1 MKNTFQLPITINS
14 FRVDYSRNLTIPALL
29 ENLQEAAWSHAS
41 LNGAGWDDL
50 HRHNAL
56 WVLSRFHI
64 AIERM
69 PKWQEN
75 VTLETWSKLP
85 DGVTAYRDFEMT
97 DAEGAVI
104 VKAASVW
111 HILDAKTFRIQ
122 KIETLMNAFPHCENR
137 HVFNENPLK
146 IAAFESNETAKIQ
159 HVKYSDIDMNNHVN
173 NTKYVQWI
181 FDDLDTDFIKTH
193 SIKDLQINYIAQLQL
208 GDTYTIHHKQ
218 LSDGEFAHC
227 VKNVETGKDVFRLQ
241 TKFNPLNPPKGGLG
255 AAQLQTN

>member
-14 FRVDYSRNLTIPALL
+14 FRVDYKRNLTVTALL
-29 ENLQEAAWSHAS
+29 ENLQEAAWSHAN
-41 LNGAGWDDL
+41 LYGAGWDDL

-69 PKWQEN
+69 PTWQEK

-85 DGVTAYRDFEMT
+85 DEITAYRDFELI
-97 DAEGAVI
+97 DGQNSII

-122 KIETLMNAFPHCENR
+122 RIETLMKDFPHNKNR
-137 HVFNENPLK
+137 HVFTENPLK
-146 IAAFESNETAKIQ
+146 ITAFECENTADIQ
-159 HVKYSDIDMNNHVN
+159 HVQYSDIDMNNHVN

-181 FDDLDTDFIKTH
+181 FDDLDTNFTTTH
-193 SIKDLQINYIAQLQL
+193 SVKDLQINYTAQLQL
-208 GDTYTIHHKQ
+208 GDTYTVHHKQ
-218 LSDGEFAHC
+218 LSETEFIHC
-227 VKNVETGKDVFRLQ
+227 INNAETGKDVFRLQ
-241 TKFNPLNPPKGGLG
+241 TKWKPV
-255 AAQLQTN
+255 